1 MTSAAD
7 LFYPV
12 PVTVEWD
19 RVWLFNLDTDRTET
33 TNVAL
38 QHKDIVQQIVEK
50 YNKKFK
56 TVDPQEGAIYSKLAE
71 NNDFMHT
78 IVDVGMLLMPI
89 LKPYTPSSQ
98 RTTISCT
105 LLWMS

>member
-1 MTSAAD
+1 MTNRYDKQFGTSHSSMDKLPQNMTSAAD

-19 RVWLFNLDTDRTET
+19 RVWLFNLDSDRTET

-38 QHKDIVQQIVEK
+38 QHKPIVQQIVEK

-56 TVDPQEGAIYSKLAE
+56 TGDPQEGAIYSKLVE
-71 NNDFMHT
+71 HVDFVHT
-78 IVDVGMLLMPI
+78 IVNVGMLLMP
-89 LKPYTPSSQ
+89 
-98 RTTISCT
+98 
-105 LLWMS
+105 